1 MITLFG
7 FGPAFGLP
15 DPSPFVMKT
24 EVQLLMA
31 GLPYRHERSGP
42 QGAPKGKIPFIEDNG
57 VRIGD
62 STFIRAYFE
71 KAYGIDLDRGLSD
84 EQRAQAWAIER
95 MLEDHLYFAIIQLR
109 WLDDANFAKGPSH
122 FFDAVPEAV
131 RAQAQAEARERVRG
145 KLDGHGL
152 GRHSEAEKI
161 QLGARSIAA
170 LAVLLGDKPYLM
182 GSEPTGSDGTA
193 FGMIASVL
201 TPHFD
206 TKLRHAALAHANLM
220 HYNDRMMHRFYP
232 AFGAQA
238 AA

>member
-1 MITLFG
+1 
-7 FGPAFGLP
+7 
-15 DPSPFVMKT
+15 MKT

-31 GLPYRHERSGP
+31 GLPFRRERAAP
-42 QGAPKGKIPFIEDNG
+42 PGAPKGKIPFIEDNG

-71 KAYGIDLDRGLSD
+71 KAYDVDLDRGLSD

-95 MLEDHLYFAIIQLR
+95 MLEDHLYFAIVQLR
-109 WLDDANFAKGPSH
+109 WMDDANFAKGPSH
-122 FFDAVPEAV
+122 FFDAIPEAV

-152 GRHSEAEKI
+152 GRHSESEII

-170 LAVLLGDKPYLM
+170 LSVLLGDKPYLM
-182 GSEPTGSDGTA
+182 GDEPTGSDATV

-201 TPHFD
+201 TPYFD
-206 TKLRHAALAHANLM
+206 TALRDAALAHDNLVR
-220 HYNDRMMHRFYP
+220 YNVRMMQRYYP
-232 AFGAQA
+232 EFAVREA
-238 AA
+238 A